1 MGGRGQWWCG
11 APRPSRTRRPHRCP
25 HQTRK
30 TNLRRRTLVRTV
42 LVRGQLPRLPAPGT
56 RVRGQ
61 LPRLAAEELG
71 GGAKYAAFN
80 ERACLKLTAVVIVQ
94 EKHHRQS
101 EKYDLSR
108 AGVHLPSVNMVVV
121 DGFSRCLCDQHGDPL
136 QRWPDL
142 PKEREGYHDRDIEL
156 FDP

>member
-1 MGGRGQWWCG
+1 M
-11 APRPSRTRRPHRCP
+11 RPSEYLTAADSALVPHRGRLEHGCPHRCP

-30 TNLRRRTLVRTV
+30 TNLRRRALVRTV
-42 LVRGQLPRLPAPGT
+42 L
-56 RVRGQ
+56 VRGQ

-80 ERACLKLTAVVIVQ
+80 ERAGLKPTARVIVQ

-108 AGVHLPSVNMVVV
+108 AGVPLPSVNMVVV